1 MCTADWFYIDLAI
14 VKDMK
19 ISMKKIILTTEAA
32 HLTLRVGTDSRRVK
46 GGLGSKCDVLDV
58 RLGNGRVHR

>member
-32 HLTLRVGTDSRRVK
+32 HLILRVGTNSRHVK